1 MLCSFLIYTLICV
14 LLSSGTQAAPSSK
27 SAASQVKREAPPQ
40 STACGDIVR
49 DATVN
54 QFPASKVYE
63 CLTSVPFNPAVA
75 SRFLKYYKD
84 SVQFQSTL
92 AYLKTPPAS
101 YLQPPVDLLG
111 GLDVIQTKIDTG
123 AFANQYEFE
132 ATLQRLIYSAHDDH
146 FDLASG
152 ILGVF
157 AFGTSYRI
165 VSVSEDGIELPKVYV
180 AADIFQSQRDG
191 NSWEPSPIVTLD
203 GQDVTDYLTRFA
215 AENAIGGRESHT
227 DWNQLMSSPA
237 QVIQGM
243 PSIWGGGSTFY
254 PGEELVIGFENK
266 TTVTTPWK
274 GIFLGDSE
282 TRPLETGGDFY
293 NSFVLGWWPAS
304 YDPEPLPEDEEDE
317 EDESSAV
324 TSSQTSPTAT
334 STAIPSPTAWNNAAY
349 PSPDI
354 AQENL
359 GTFGGGFLSGYFL
372 QDNIAVLSIP
382 SFQEFGD
389 TVDEYSSVVGRFIST
404 AHSRGMKKVVIDL
417 QRNFGGDALL
427 AIDTFRHFFPK
438 IDPYGGSRLRAQ
450 PAANVM
456 GKAMTDYFKTLP
468 SDDDDYTYLYANEW
482 VASTRLNADTNELF
496 GSWEEFFGPHASN
509 GDSFTT
515 TQRYNLED
523 PLFDSL
529 ALEAYTEGFIV
540 TGYDKSITEK
550 PQLFAAEDIVILT
563 DGVCSSTCSMFVEM
577 MHNEAG
583 VKTVVVGGR
592 PSYGP
597 MQAVGL
603 TRGVRSYGIDT
614 QLDSDI
620 ADTQAIREF
629 NNQPADFL
637 ADRATAL
644 EVEITYATL
653 NLRDQVRKKEEIPL
667 QFQYDAADCRIFFTP
682 DTVIN
687 FANLWKYAADAI
699 WNKPE
704 LCVKESTGY
713 SNTDATDTKLPP
725 ASVLPAQAA
734 VETSEVKLGSIIN
747 GIFNSNTGPGIEA
760 AKGAKTAPKQT
771 SNQVKATGPVRAEKC
786 KVNPTTSALFCSNP
800 NTICDNNY
808 AYCSTLTPGKK
819 IPRPGCVNLCPYVGM
834 SCGTGTTGGTC
845 MAFPGSEDQL
855 DGTARGYCATPYR
868 WASTKCSTASSKNA
882 VQPGEASVPNKRR
895 RDGDELFAEME
906 VA

>member
-1 MLCSFLIYTLICV
+1 MLT
-14 LLSSGTQAAPSSK
+14 PS
-27 SAASQVKREAPPQ
+27 R
-40 STACGDIVR
+40 
-49 DATVN
+49 
-54 QFPASKVYE
+54 
-63 CLTSVPFNPAVA
+63 
-75 SRFLKYYKD
+75 
-84 SVQFQSTL
+84 
-92 AYLKTPPAS
+92 
-101 YLQPPVDLLG
+101 
-111 GLDVIQTKIDTG
+111 
-123 AFANQYEFE
+123 
-132 ATLQRLIYSAHDDH
+132 
-146 FDLASG
+146 
-152 ILGVF
+152 
-157 AFGTSYRI
+157 
-165 VSVSEDGIELPKVYV
+165 
-180 AADIFQSQRDG
+180 
-191 NSWEPSPIVTLD
+191 
-203 GQDVTDYLTRFA
+203 
-215 AENAIGGRESHT
+215 
-227 DWNQLMSSPA
+227 
-237 QVIQGM
+237 
-243 PSIWGGGSTFY
+243 
-254 PGEELVIGFENK
+254 
-266 TTVTTPWK
+266 
-274 GIFLGDSE
+274 
-282 TRPLETGGDFY
+282 
-293 NSFVLGWWPAS
+293 
-304 YDPEPLPEDEEDE
+304 
-317 EDESSAV
+317 
-324 TSSQTSPTAT
+324 
-334 STAIPSPTAWNNAAY
+334 
-349 PSPDI
+349 
-354 AQENL
+354 
-359 GTFGGGFLSGYFL
+359 
-372 QDNIAVLSIP
+372 
-382 SFQEFGD
+382 
-389 TVDEYSSVVGRFIST
+389 
-404 AHSRGMKKVVIDL
+404 
-417 QRNFGGDALL
+417 
-427 AIDTFRHFFPK
+427 
-438 IDPYGGSRLRAQ
+438 
-450 PAANVM
+450 
-456 GKAMTDYFKTLP
+456 
-468 SDDDDYTYLYANEW
+468 
-482 VASTRLNADTNELF
+482 
-496 GSWEEFFGPHASN
+496 
-509 GDSFTT
+509 
-515 TQRYNLED
+515 
-523 PLFDSL
+523 
-529 ALEAYTEGFIV
+529 
-540 TGYDKSITEK
+540 
-550 PQLFAAEDIVILT
+550 
-563 DGVCSSTCSMFVEM
+563 
-577 MHNEAG
+577 
-583 VKTVVVGGR
+583 
-592 PSYGP
+592 
-597 MQAVGL
+597 L